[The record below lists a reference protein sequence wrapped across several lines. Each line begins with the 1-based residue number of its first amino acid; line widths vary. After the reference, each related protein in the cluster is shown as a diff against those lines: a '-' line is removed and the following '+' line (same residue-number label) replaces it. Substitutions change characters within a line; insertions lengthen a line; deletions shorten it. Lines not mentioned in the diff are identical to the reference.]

1 VLLAFQRRLPRS
13 VKGKVFWI
21 ADGHAVHHGEMVQRW
36 LAAQQDR
43 IALFFLPGYS
53 PEQNPDELL
62 TRTTSRARAASVP
75 KTTRT

>member
-1 VLLAFQRRLPRS
+1 MLAFQRRLLRS
-13 VKGKVFWI
+13 VKGRVFWI
-21 ADGHAVHHGEMVQRW
+21 ADDQPVHPGEMVQRW

-62 TRTTSRARAASVP
+62 TRTTSRTRAASIP